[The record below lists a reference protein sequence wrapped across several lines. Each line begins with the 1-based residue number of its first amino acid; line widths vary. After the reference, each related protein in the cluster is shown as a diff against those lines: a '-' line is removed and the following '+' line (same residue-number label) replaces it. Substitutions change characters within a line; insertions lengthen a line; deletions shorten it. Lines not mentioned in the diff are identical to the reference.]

1 MSRPPTYHTAE
12 EKPVSVSLR
21 LPRALY
27 DHAQQYISQ
36 RRISL
41 TELLLDG
48 LRLALETPADPR
60 DILVLHD
67 NTVMQELQTMVDAR
81 IEAALARERTLA
93 PPRDTPTRAPALPAS
108 IPELSNDDN
117 NTVIQEKDA
126 APPDAPDALE
136 TQIDEHITRLEHR
149 IHEIQHDDN
158 TTVIQEP
165 LVEAAVTP
173 QDNIRHYD
181 NTVLQEGTAQVSDT
195 EGTSGQTA
203 VPPFDARTRY
213 LGPLCPQGHD
223 WAGTGQSLRNTKS
236 NNCLACNKESQRAKR
251 RQAAASQWPTGP
263 EFL

>member
-93 PPRDTPTRAPALPAS
+93 PPRDTPTRAPALPATGART
-108 IPELSNDDN
+108 I
-117 NTVIQEKDA
+117 A
-126 APPDAPDALE
+126 
-136 TQIDEHITRLEHR
+136 
-149 IHEIQHDDN
+149 
-158 TTVIQEP
+158 
-165 LVEAAVTP
+165 
-173 QDNIRHYD
+173 
-181 NTVLQEGTAQVSDT
+181 GTALPRRS
-195 EGTSGQTA
+195 
-203 VPPFDARTRY
+203 
-213 LGPLCPQGHD
+213 
-223 WAGTGQSLRNTKS
+223 QSILH
-236 NNCLACNKESQRAKR
+236 
-251 RQAAASQWPTGP
+251 ASRPATTP
-263 EFL
+263 VN